1 MRESP
6 VASEKTAVDQ
16 ARRRPCAGSGSRE
29 RAVVHRLGA
38 PLHGAEDS

>member
-16 ARRRPCAGSGSRE
+16 ASRRRAGWVRE
-29 RAVVHRLGA
+29 RAGVYRLARPSTRRG
-38 PLHGAEDS
+38 